1 MSILPQFMPNLMNH
15 QIVYFVLS
23 SKNKKQMLQS
33 MIDVQRKKRKYAK
46 SFSGPKQGPE
56 LVMVLLHRGT
66 RTPRLDGMK
75 VLQFVLMPLFHVF
88 AAPTELIKVRV
99 FVGLASDHMLCG
111 LNNQTFCYKEGCLF
125 FSELM
130 LEPRT

>member
-1 MSILPQFMPNLMNH
+1 MPNLMNH

-88 AAPTELIKVRV
+88 AAQTELIKVRV